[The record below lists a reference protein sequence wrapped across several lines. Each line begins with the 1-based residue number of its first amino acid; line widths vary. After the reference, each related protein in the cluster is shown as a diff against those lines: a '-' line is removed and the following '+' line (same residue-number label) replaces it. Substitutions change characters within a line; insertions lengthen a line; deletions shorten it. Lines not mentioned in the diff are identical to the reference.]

1 MSTAIF
7 RKTPEY
13 RLDKCTFSH
22 TILTDDT
29 DPLSGREAD
38 IAYIE
43 EGLTPPDKC
52 IFYFDESLWCFL
64 FRNLEDELYLTV
76 TLWFFY
82 DLDFLEHLLS
92 TFRESCTRSC
102 SEAVY
107 ERFLTLDHRLLLV
120 IVFLEYLPL
129 MYLLLY

>member
-1 MSTAIF
+1 MSIAIF

-22 TILTDDT
+22 PILTDDT
-29 DPLSGREAD
+29 DPLSGRETD

-43 EGLTPPDKC
+43 EGLTPTDKC
-52 IFYFDESLWCFL
+52 IFDLDEILWCFL
-64 FRNLEDELYLTV
+64 FRSLEDELYLI
-76 TLWFFY
+76 LSFWFFY

-92 TFRESCTRSC
+92 AFRESCTRSC

-107 ERFLTLDHRLLLV
+107 ERLLTLYHRLLLV
-120 IVFLEYLPL
+120 IVFLGYLPL
-129 MYLLLY
+129 MHLLLY